1 MYFVNFRP
9 GGANMGCGSSAT
21 QGTVIKPTPQQDI
34 YPKLPAHTQ
43 QDIYPKQPL
52 YPTIQQN
59 QAVQPADAPYQQSHA
74 NQPVQ
79 AIQEHQASQPA
90 HATIQE
96 HQASQSAHATI
107 QQSHTFQPVDTA
119 IHDSYVSQP
128 VHSTIHETH
137 AIEHPINTAIHEKPD
152 ILGDA
157 KIEEEQP
164 DDNQDEYSV
173 STIHETHA
181 IEHPI
186 NTAVHEKP
194 DLLGDA
200 KIEEENSEDDQ
211 DEYSVCEYISISD
224 LPEIDEN
231 KEFPVYT
238 NDDVAKNNTD
248 KGTNNW
254 FLYGRKVYSLDLF
267 IKIVLNRVQDYLN
280 KTNQK
285 RFPADAVLTGKRD
298 VGSYLGRVCGSYP
311 VYIAAYHGV
320 RREEMEKVLAASQI
334 GKLEPISREEYI
346 SKMKQSVDIVK
357 SDLESEAEL
366 TEYLADYLEQLSRWL
381 YSYPNVEIEQS
392 LDRTNADPNKC
403 EFPLPDKVRADCS
416 VIRRW
421 ARDWVGFDMTIDEG
435 GAWFSYPLLNEDWG
449 DVHQTYV
456 DTCALREDPDASDL
470 DMEIDGEAAWH
481 VIPVDVVKNDETTEQ
496 QEATLNCR
504 KVRKYL
510 NDPERMRKRRKQIAE
525 RFLKR
530 YHTKLKPDDM
540 VKYENWADRLEQQWK
555 EFETLCETFVPR
567 Q

>member
-1 MYFVNFRP
+1 
-9 GGANMGCGSSAT
+9 MGCGSSTT
-21 QGTVIKPTPQQDI
+21 QGMVIKPTPQQDF
-34 YPKLPAHTQ
+34 YPRQPVHTQQDISPRQPVHTQ

-59 QAVQPADAPYQQSHA
+59 QAVQPSHAPYEQSHA
-74 NQPVQ
+74 SQPVQ
-79 AIQEHQASQPA
+79 EQEASQLA
-90 HATIQE
+90 HSTIQE
-96 HQASQSAHATI
+96 HQAFQSAHATS

-119 IHDSYVSQP
+119 IHDTYVSQP

-137 AIEHPINTAIHEKPD
+137 AVDQPINTAIHEKPD

-173 STIHETHA
+173 
-181 IEHPI
+181 
-186 NTAVHEKP
+186 
-194 DLLGDA
+194 
-200 KIEEENSEDDQ
+200 
-211 DEYSVCEYISISD
+211 CEYLSISD

-238 NDDVAKNNTD
+238 IDDVAKHNTD

-267 IKIVLNRVQDYLN
+267 IKIVFNRVQDYLS

-298 VGSYLGRVCGSYP
+298 FGSYLGRVCGSYP
-311 VYIAAYHGV
+311 VYIAVYHGV

-357 SDLESEAEL
+357 SDLEAEAEL

-392 LDRTNADPNKC
+392 FDRTNADPNKC

-530 YHTKLKPDDM
+530 YQPEDM
-540 VKYENWADRLEQQWK
+540 VIYENWADRLEQQWK